1 MNGITLVFS
10 ITDLHSSTM
19 NKKSRRPSSAKA
31 KRDKRTT
38 RPLPGGTKTSLES
51 SVRSDLS
58 NPDQMRGPDPKND
71 DRSDNGRTSS
81 NRKVSSARRS
91 PPTFGAAYRSLYS
104 DRRQQL

>member
-1 MNGITLVFS
+1 MNGITLAFS

-38 RPLPGGTKTSLES
+38 RPLPGGTKTSPEP

-58 NPDQMRGPDPKND
+58 DPDQMRGPDPKD
-71 DRSDNGRTSS
+71 TISAKTVGTPIRTESS
-81 NRKVSSARRS
+81 LH
-91 PPTFGAAYRSLYS
+91 AAM
-104 DRRQQL
+104 DW